1 MVDQGHYNSIVMV
14 FSLVLWFTLSPKR
27 SDCIAKNLD
36 LPFHLTAS
44 IMNRRG
50 QLMDK
55 PMKIPKATITRLSLY
70 CRQLELLEFDG
81 YRMVSS
87 EKLAW
92 LCQVNP
98 AQVRKDLGYFGEFGV
113 RGVGYDVRDLMH
125 EIKKILAVNRDWN
138 MGIVGVGNLGSAL
151 LQNQNFPAR
160 GFYFVAAFD
169 SDPKKIGNKIFP
181 GLVIRDIK
189 ELKNTVENFDV
200 EIGVITT
207 PASEA
212 QRIADLFLEAN
223 VNAILN
229 FSPTQIHVPDGCL
242 VENIDFTIR
251 LDILTYKL
259 KHELPV

>member
-1 MVDQGHYNSIVMV
+1 LPSFAAICYLS
-14 FSLVLWFTLSPKR
+14 SLLGEYFRCPE
-27 SDCIAKNLD
+27 KNLD
-36 LPFHLTAS
+36 LPFHGTPS
-44 IMNRRG
+44 IITKINGEHMN
-50 QLMDK
+50 K
-55 PMKIPKATITRLSLY
+55 SIKIPKATITRLSLY

-113 RGVGYDVRDLMH
+113 RGVGYDVRDLML
-125 EIKKILAVNRDWN
+125 EIKRILAVNRDWN

-169 SDPKKIGNKIFP
+169 SDAEKIGKIVFP
-181 GLVIRDIK
+181 GLVIRDI
-189 ELKNTVENFDV
+189 EALKKTVEDSNI

-212 QRIADLFLEAN
+212 QGIADLFLEAN

-229 FSPTQIHVPDGCL
+229 FSPTQIHVPDDCL
-242 VENIDFTIR
+242 VESIDFTIK

-259 KHELPV
+259 KHELRV